1 MMIDTERGEL
11 VKTPNDIEINGKI
24 TKKELIQTAVNTKNN
39 KAYGHD
45 EIPYEF
51 YKNAPQKYLDIIL
64 KQMNN
69 YWTCG
74 EYPQDLKDIIIN
86 PILKPGKIPP
96 EAKSYRFTS

>member
-51 YKNAPQKYLDIIL
+51 YKKCSSKILGYNSKTNEQLLDLWRISTRFKRHNNKSHSKTRQNSTRSKII
-64 KQMNN
+64 Q
-69 YWTCG
+69 
-74 EYPQDLKDIIIN
+74 IH
-86 PILKPGKIPP
+86 
-96 EAKSYRFTS
+96 